1 MASVLF
7 HGCEIRGRHHA
18 ICPGRASHIRPGR
31 GFGERRA
38 ACQQARNDRPQ
49 NAEGLGGSQEHAEC
63 RDARA
68 SGERAQVNDDTE
80 GLSLHAGSREQ
91 GAPCACNYEGVSG
104 PHVNHNHAS
113 CAAPESQACCET
125 SRHVAGRFERGS
137 GCDRIPQSGTVHRSG
152 ERFKE
157 PWNSVRRSQDQ
168 HGQRRLEPRTI
179 DPAPQAVGK
188 RRGRDVTGNA
198 VGEQTA
204 RAALICAARF
214 SRAPRWR
221 RWF

>member
-1 MASVLF
+1 MASVLS
-7 HGCEIRGRHHA
+7 HGREIRGRHHA
-18 ICPGRASHIRPGR
+18 ICPGRASHIRLGR
-31 GFGERRA
+31 GFGERRTA
-38 ACQQARNDRPQ
+38 YQQAPYDRPQ
-49 NAEGLGGSQEHAEC
+49 NAEGLGEDTSQEHAEC

-68 SGERAQVNDDTE
+68 TSERAQVNDDAE
-80 GLSLHAGSREQ
+80 GPSLLAGSREQ
-91 GAPCACNYEGVSG
+91 GAPCACNYKGVSG
-104 PHVNHNHAS
+104 AHVNDNRLS
-113 CAAPESQACCET
+113 CAAQESQACCET
-125 SRHVAGRFERGS
+125 SRHAAGRFERGS
-137 GCDRIPQSGTVHRSG
+137 GRDRIPQSGTVHRSG

-179 DPAPQAVGK
+179 DPASQAVGK
-188 RRGRDVTGNA
+188 RRSRDVTGNA

-221 RWF
+221 R